1 MPLPQLRIGTRRA
14 TARLAGFAALGLLVI
29 GCARGVPLDAS
40 AVPADQVSIV
50 DDRFE
55 APVIEV
61 APGST
66 VTWTWRG
73 SDPHNVA
80 GSGWSSDVQASGT
93 FSHTF
98 DTAGT
103 FDYVCQVHDGMAGRV
118 IVGS

>member
-1 MPLPQLRIGTRRA
+1 MPLPRLRTCTRRA
-14 TARLAGFAALGLLVI
+14 TTRLAGFAALGLLVI
-29 GCARGVPLDAS
+29 GCSRGVPLDAS

-80 GSGWSSDVQASGT
+80 GGGWSSEVQTSGT

-103 FDYVCQVHDGMAGRV
+103 FDYVCQVDDGWPGGDRRK
-118 IVGS
+118 